1 MPVPA
6 SIPSPRSLDVLLFA
20 GFVRRIPWA
29 ETAWVPDIARALVSR
44 GHRVEVCV
52 DGCDDTETFRD
63 LSLIVHRPQRKHFG
77 AEPFAFRTF
86 ARRLRRKRPESVALS
101 LTPIICGDVW
111 LPIDRRSRDIA
122 RDLFTMHHPMA
133 ALLEL
138 SHHPWL
144 IHELLAERRAL
155 QDAPRHRVQPL
166 SIGPHAPG
174 SSLRSLGYAARVEP
188 LTGEARDDARRL
200 TRNRLGIGA
209 SDTVLLLSAT
219 HMQHRA
225 AAALMQAFATL
236 TRSATPSR
244 AFSLTA
250 PPLPAARPQLKIIAT
265 GRYAHTLDRCARAAG
280 VADLVI
286 HAGSHVDM
294 RPLLAAADAAIAAF
308 GDEGLGTGR
317 FVSEAIRAGLPVVAH
332 QHAPGADLA
341 DSGLHKPG
349 VVVAGHTPEAWL
361 AGLGKLVDPQWM
373 HDAKAAATKAGADLT
388 IPRLVERLES
398 YLVGALR

>member
-1 MPVPA
+1 M
-6 SIPSPRSLDVLLFA
+6 PRSLSVLLFA

-29 ETAWVPDIARALVSR
+29 ESAWVPDIARALVSR

-52 DGCDDTETFRD
+52 DGCDDTDTFRD
-63 LSLIVHRPQRKHFG
+63 LSLIVHRPQRQHFG

-86 ARRLRRKRPESVALS
+86 ARRLRRKRPDSVTLS

-122 RDLFTMHHPMA
+122 RDLFTMHHPVA

-166 SIGPHAPG
+166 TIGPHAPG

-188 LTGEARDDARRL
+188 FEGDVREQARTT
-200 TRNRLGIGA
+200 TRARLGIGPG
-209 SDTVLLLSAT
+209 DTALLLSGT
-219 HMQHRA
+219 HTRRDTSA
-225 AAALMQAFATL
+225 AFMQAFATL

-244 AFSLTA
+244 AFSLA
-250 PPLPAARPQLKIIAT
+250 SPPVPRAQMRLIVT
-265 GRYAHTLDRCARAAG
+265 GRYAHTIDRAARAAG
-280 VADLVI
+280 VADLIV
-286 HAGSHVDM
+286 HAGSHADM
-294 RPLLAAADAAIAAF
+294 RPLLAAADAAVAAF
-308 GDEGLGTGR
+308 GEPGLGTGR
-317 FVSEAIRAGLPVVAH
+317 FVSEAIRAELPVVAH
-332 QHAPGADLA
+332 EHAPGSDLA

-349 VVVAGHTPEAWL
+349 IVVRGDSPEAWL
-361 AGLGKLVDPQWM
+361 AGLGKLADTQWIL
-373 HDAKAAATKAGADLT
+373 DAKRAAARVKNDLT
-388 IPRLVERLES
+388 IPRVVERLES
-398 YLVGALR
+398 YLLGALR

>member
-6 SIPSPRSLDVLLFA
+6 SIPSPRTLDVLLFA
-20 GFVRRIPWA
+20 GFVRRLPWA
-29 ETAWVPDIARALVSR
+29 ESAWVPDIARGLVSR

-52 DGCDDTETFRD
+52 DGCDDIDTFRD
-63 LSLIVHRPQRKHFG
+63 LSLVVHRPTRKHFG

-86 ARRLRRKRPESVALS
+86 ARRLRRKRPNSVALS

-122 RDLFTMHHPMA
+122 RDLFTMHHPFA

-188 LTGEARDDARRL
+188 FEGAARGNVRRT
-200 TRNRLGIGA
+200 TRERLGIGA
-209 SDTVLLLSAT
+209 NDTVLLLSGT
-219 HMQHRA
+219 HTRRDSA
-225 AAALMQAFATL
+225 AAFMQAFATL

-244 AFSLTA
+244 AFSLADKPT
-250 PPLPAARPQLKIIAT
+250 PRVQMRLIVT
-265 GRYAHTLDRCARAAG
+265 GRSAHTIDRAARAAG
-280 VADLVI
+280 VADLIV

-294 RPLLAAADAAIAAF
+294 RPLLAAADAAVAAF
-308 GDEGLGTGR
+308 GEPGLGTGR
-317 FVSEAIRAGLPVVAH
+317 FVSEAIRAELPVVAH
-332 QHAPGADLA
+332 EHAPGSDLA

-349 VVVAGHTPEAWL
+349 VVVRGDSPEAWL
-361 AGLGKLVDPQWM
+361 AGLGKLADVQWM
-373 HDAKAAATKAGADLT
+373 LDARRAAARVKNDLT
-388 IPRLVERLES
+388 IDRVVERLES
-398 YLVGALR
+398 YLIGALR